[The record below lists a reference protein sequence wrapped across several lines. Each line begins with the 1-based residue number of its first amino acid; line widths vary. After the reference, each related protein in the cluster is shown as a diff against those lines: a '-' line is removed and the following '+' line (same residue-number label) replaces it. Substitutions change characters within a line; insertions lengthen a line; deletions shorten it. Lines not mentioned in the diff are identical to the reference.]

1 MDRPNRASVTSRYRR
16 SSVRAVVEH
25 ATQDHTIT
33 ARLHDALWAVL
44 WNRRYDDVDEP
55 VWLPDSA
62 YSGVLAFVHQLDPQT
77 VFAGVDTGESFV
89 TFRVQGAVPPTGS
102 RVRVIPGAR
111 EMWRLGDVHPVGLG
125 IDLRFDNPAAATENA
140 WVETLRAGVRALRQ
154 IFDARREQL
163 ASRRAQLGALQEPST
178 LEEIWREEV
187 AGISD
192 RIALET
198 ELTPKE
204 HAVLARARAKGSRSA
219 DEEERRIVGARKKRF
234 SDRAAVEVA
243 AFREERWPAIRDK
256 AMTETRRYVDYRSE
270 VVRLEDALQR
280 IRALTERAVK
290 AVAMLDA
297 LEKAGFRVVALTF
310 EPARLEEAAYADELL
325 RSIELLHAAIP
336 QRAAAAAT
344 SFSAYRA
351 PTAGPSV
358 IPPRF

>member
-1 MDRPNRASVTSRYRR
+1 VTSRYRR

-33 ARLHDALWAVL
+33 AHLHDALWAVL

-55 VWLPDSA
+55 VWQADSA
-62 YSGVLAFVHQLDPQT
+62 YSGVLAFVHALDPQA
-77 VFAGVDTGESFV
+77 VLAGVDTGESFV
-89 TFRVQGAVPPTGS
+89 AFRVQGAVPPTGS
-102 RVRVIPGAR
+102 RVRVVPGAR
-111 EMWRLGDVHPVGLG
+111 EMWRLGDVQALG
-125 IDLRFDNPAAATENA
+125 IGVELHFDSPTAVTEHA
-140 WVETLRAGVRALRQ
+140 WVDTLRAGVSRLRE
-154 IFDARREQL
+154 IFDARREGL
-163 ASRRAQLGALQEPST
+163 AARRTQLGALQEPSS

-198 ELTPKE
+198 EFTPKE
-204 HAVLARARAKGSRSA
+204 HAVLARARSKGARSA

-234 SDRAAVEVA
+234 SDRAAAEVA

-256 AMTETRRYVDYRSE
+256 SIAETRRYADYRTE

-280 IRALTERAVK
+280 IRALTDRAAK
-290 AVAMLDA
+290 AIGMLDA
-297 LEKAGFRVVALTF
+297 LEKAGFRVAALAF
-310 EPARLEEAAYADELL
+310 EPERLEEAVYAEELL
-325 RSIELLHAAIP
+325 RTIELLHAAIP
-336 QRAAAAAT
+336 LRAAAAAT